1 MIGERSIYRKVQVV
15 LDSAKAG
22 KTKSLQELEENIIS
36 LSPINFSYTIMD
48 KKRGKR
54 VPHCSTDSVRKTIS
68 LCIDLDLINEKGK
81 LTDVGINLLD
91 QNKFEKILSK
101 QVLIFLKNKDIT
113 LEKMSETIKAGMLQ
127 SDPVI
132 LPTSEAI
139 WNAFDQPM
147 SFERFSVLLTLLGQC
162 NTITTSRRK
171 LFIP

>member
-15 LDSAKAG
+15 LDSAKSG
-22 KTKSLQELEENIIS
+22 KTKSLQELEENIVS

-54 VPHCSTDSVRKTIS
+54 VPHCSTDSVHKIVS
-68 LCIDLDLINEKGK
+68 LCIDLELVNEKGK
-81 LTDVGINLLD
+81 LTDIGINLLD
-91 QNKFEKILSK
+91 QDKFEKVLSK
-101 QVLIFLKNKDIT
+101 QVLIFLKNTGIT
-113 LEKMSETIKAGMLQ
+113 LEKMSETIKADMLQ

-139 WNAFDQPM
+139 WNALDQPVPL
-147 SFERFSVLLTLLGQC
+147 ERFSVLLTLLGQC

-171 LFIP
+171 LFLP